1 MKQMLVQV
9 DGDRIQT
16 AVLQD
21 GKLID
26 FHLETSHS
34 ASLVGN
40 IYRGK
45 VVNVL
50 PGMEAAFIDIGLA
63 KNAFL
68 YINDLLHPNLDK
80 QPGHKPSIADTVRP
94 GEELMVQ
101 VVKDPIRGKGAR
113 VTTHFN
119 LAGRWLAYMP
129 SADYVAV
136 SKKIDDDAERERL
149 KEIGESLRT
158 GEEGI
163 VMRTAASGAEQ
174 EALSGDAKRLR
185 KLWLAILAANET
197 AAAPALLHAEDGL
210 LQRGVRDYF
219 TMDLDEIWADRSDKL
234 EEIAAMLGTIAPS
247 RRERLR
253 LYRTRGGLLQHYG
266 VWQQLEEAFAR
277 RIPLDS
283 GGYLIWEETEA
294 LTVIDVN
301 TGGYTGTASLED
313 TVFRTNTEAATL
325 ILRLLRIRDTG
336 GIVIVDFIDMERESN
351 RQSIFQ
357 SMVQEARKDAA
368 KCTVVGWTR
377 LGLMELT
384 RKKARSSSVREL
396 IGAPRRPL

>member
-1 MKQMLVQV
+1 MKQMLVQI
-9 DGDRIQT
+9 DGDKIQT

-21 GKLID
+21 GNLID

-45 VVNVL
+45 AVNVL
-50 PGMEAAFIDIGLA
+50 PGMEAAFIDIGLS

-80 QPGHKPSIADTVRP
+80 QPTHKPSIADIIRH

-136 SKKIDDDAERERL
+136 SKKIGDDAERERL
-149 KEIGESLRT
+149 KEIGESLRI

-174 EALSGDAKRLR
+174 AALSDDTKRLR
-185 KLWLAILAANET
+185 KLWQSVMAANET
-197 AAAPALLHAEDGL
+197 AVAPALLHTEDGL

-219 TMDLDEIWADRSDKL
+219 TMDLDEIWTDRSDTL
-234 EEIAAMLGTIAPS
+234 EEIATLLDVIAPS
-247 RRERLR
+247 RKDRLK
-253 LYRTRGGLLQHYG
+253 LYETPGGLLQHYG
-266 VWQQLEEAFAR
+266 VWQQLEAAFAR
-277 RIPLDS
+277 KIPLDS

-313 TVFRTNTEAATL
+313 TVYHTNTEAATL
-325 ILRLLRIRDTG
+325 IMRLLRIRDTG
-336 GIVIVDFIDMERESN
+336 GIVIVDFIDMERETN
-351 RQSIFQ
+351 RQDIFQ
-357 SMVQEARKDAA
+357 SMVQEAHKDAA
-368 KCTVVGWTR
+368 KCTIVGWTR

-384 RKKARSSSVREL
+384 RKKARNSSVREL
-396 IGAPRRPL
+396 IGLP